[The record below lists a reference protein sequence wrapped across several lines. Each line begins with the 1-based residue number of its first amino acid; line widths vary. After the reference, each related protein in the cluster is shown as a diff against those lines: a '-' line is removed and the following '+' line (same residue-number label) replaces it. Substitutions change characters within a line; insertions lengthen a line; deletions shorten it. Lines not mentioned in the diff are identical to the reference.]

1 MRTTIGIILIVLG
14 LVGLLYGGITYV
26 NRQHQANLGPISV
39 QTTERKT
46 LPIPPLVAAVA
57 LVAGGAL
64 LVSGARGTR
73 QP

>member
-1 MRTTIGIILIVLG
+1 MTVGIILVALG
-14 LVGLLYGGITYV
+14 LIGLLYGGITYV
-26 NRQHQANLGPISV
+26 RHQHEADLGPISV

-46 LPIPPLVAAVA
+46 VPIPPLVAAVV

-64 LVSGARGTR
+64 LVTGARGRT